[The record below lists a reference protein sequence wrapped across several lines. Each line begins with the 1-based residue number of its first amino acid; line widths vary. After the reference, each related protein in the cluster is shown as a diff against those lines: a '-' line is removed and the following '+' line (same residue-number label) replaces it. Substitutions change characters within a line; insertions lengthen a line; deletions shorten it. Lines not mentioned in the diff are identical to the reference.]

1 MKIEGGRD
9 RKGYCDWRFWKDG
22 VQAIAGVDEVGR
34 GPLAGP
40 VIAAA
45 VIFPPKVIIPGVT
58 DSKCLKA
65 PQREELFHQI
75 RARSLALGL
84 GMVVPKDIDRLNIL
98 RAALRAME
106 TAVRNLACKP
116 DLVLVDG
123 NCPLQTPFLQQ
134 CLVKGDRLSH
144 AIGAASVVA
153 KVVRDK
159 FMVSCHHRFPEYNF
173 KNNKGYGT
181 SEHLKALEKFGPCPI
196 HRFSFRGVPPR
207 GSKIS
212 EGQLPIFPG

>member
-1 MKIEGGRD
+1 
-9 RKGYCDWRFWKDG
+9 
-22 VQAIAGVDEVGR
+22 VDEVGR

-40 VIAAA
+40 VVAAA
-45 VIFPPKVIIPGVT
+45 IVFSPEVILPGIT
-58 DSKCLKA
+58 DSKRLDA
-65 PQREELFHQI
+65 RQREALYAQI
-75 RARSLALGL
+75 RANSLALGL
-84 GMVVPKDIDRLNIL
+84 GMVSSGEIDRLNIL
-98 RAALRAME
+98 RASLKAME
-106 TAVRNLACKP
+106 MAVRNLIVTP

-123 NCPLQTPFLQQ
+123 NCPLQVPHPQQ

-159 FMVSCHHRFPEYNF
+159 FMESCHHRFPEYNF

-181 SEHLKALEKFGPCPI
+181 REHLKALAEYGSCAL

-207 GSKIS
+207 GSKRP
-212 EGQLPIFPG
+212 EGQLAIFPG